1 MWSFHHIL
9 LVSTAVATVACTG
22 CGRKAGADTAP
33 MDAKAVQQ
41 RFESAPPEV
50 KQTVT
55 ASAQA
60 IQAAATEQD
69 ISVKAAHY
77 TQALQPMGRVLARGN
92 LTKEQTQVLLNQ
104 FQQINKAV
112 QNDPRLAA
120 DKQLYQARNA
130 AAQALHRSGV
140 RP

>member
-1 MWSFHHIL
+1 ME
-9 LVSTAVATVACTG
+9 
-22 CGRKAGADTAP
+22 
-33 MDAKAVQQ
+33 AKAVQQ

-60 IQAAATEQD
+60 IQAAAGERDT
-69 ISVKAAHY
+69 SVKAAQY
-77 TQALQPMGRVLARGN
+77 AQALQSMEQVLARGN
-92 LTKEQTQVLLNQ
+92 LSKEQTQVLLNQ
-104 FQQINKAV
+104 FQQISKAV

>member
-1 MWSFHHIL
+1 MRFFHHVL
-9 LVSTAVATVACTG
+9 LVSTAVATVVCTG
-22 CGRKAGADTAP
+22 CGRKTGADTAP
-33 MDAKAVQQ
+33 MDAKALQQ

-60 IQAAATEQD
+60 IQAA
-69 ISVKAAHY
+69 SVERDTSIKAAHY
-77 TQALQPMGRVLARGN
+77 TQALQPMGQVVARGN
-92 LTKEQTQVLLNQ
+92 LSKDQTQVLLKQ
-104 FQQINKAV
+104 FQQVHKAV

-120 DKQLYQARNA
+120 DKELYKARNA
-130 AAQALHRSGV
+130 AAQALYRAGV